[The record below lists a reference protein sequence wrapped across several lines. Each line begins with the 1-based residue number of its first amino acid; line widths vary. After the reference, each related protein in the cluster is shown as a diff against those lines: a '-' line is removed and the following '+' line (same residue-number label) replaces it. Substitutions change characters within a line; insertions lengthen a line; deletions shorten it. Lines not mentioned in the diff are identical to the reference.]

1 MRPTRSA
8 RHRSTIG
15 QIRKGC
21 PQSAAEPPRSIT
33 SVRMIFFMLSS
44 SFRYEDNILP
54 DARPLDARKHT
65 TGSVTLHRKASVHS
79 AAPGAVQPAL
89 YTEYGFQPWRMKKRS
104 CSSRSMEYS
113 VSNSIHFSRFW
124 KRAFKKFIKV
134 SFLKAKDAGQL
145 DFTRSALRLC
155 VWHIVLLCQGR
166 VQKTLHHLKCIPE
179 RHCDL
184 LSKSIGWFFKIQL
197 SKNCIC
203 SFVWNQCSPLGIT
216 VSSALIFSAKAFM
229 VSLEVRLSFSPYKM
243 HVGIFHEIGCS
254 RT

>member
-44 SFRYEDNILP
+44 SFRYEDNILLG
-54 DARPLDARKHT
+54 ARPLDARKHT
-65 TGSVTLHRKASVHS
+65 TGSVTLHRKALAYS

-113 VSNSIHFSRFW
+113 VSNSIHFSLFG

-145 DFTRSALRLC
+145 DFFKFCSASLRLAYRI
-155 VWHIVLLCQGR
+155 IVSRSG
-166 VQKTLHHLKCIPE
+166 
-179 RHCDL
+179 
-184 LSKSIGWFFKIQL
+184 
-197 SKNCIC
+197 SKNFAPLKMYPWTALWS
-203 SFVWNQCSPLGIT
+203 SFQKHG
-216 VSSALIFSAKAFM
+216 LIFQNP
-229 VSLEVRLSFSPYKM
+229 VV
-243 HVGIFHEIGCS
+243 
-254 RT
+254 